1 MYANPF
7 VSDECMNVL
16 EEDGELRGGRKILQ
30 LVCKCLAVSV
40 LSFPHQLPL
49 FDQVFVPGQHQNE
62 NKKSL
67 FYII

>member
-1 MYANPF
+1 MYAKPF

-16 EEDGELRGGRKILQ
+16 EEDEELRGGRKILQ

-49 FDQVFVPGQHQNE
+49 FDQVPIPGQQF
-62 NKKSL
+62 L
-67 FYII
+67 RC